1 MNVSFYVR
9 RTVVCNTIFIKCLLH
24 FEKSMVF
31 ERIFNKVLYK
41 REFCKVLNFKE
52 LCHEWYMLGDHNYEN
67 DKFDYNIIGVTQ
79 S

>member
-1 MNVSFYVR
+1 
-9 RTVVCNTIFIKCLLH
+9 
-24 FEKSMVF
+24 MVF